1 MTKNEKAKLQDV
13 KNFLDYSALV
23 FDVMASVFADK
34 VEQRQY
40 FKRREAQCIR
50 NSRILYSLIKG
61 AKK

>member
-1 MTKNEKAKLQDV
+1 MTKSEKAKLQET
-13 KNFLDYSALV
+13 KNFLDYMALV
-23 FDVMASVFADK
+23 FDAMASC
-34 VEQRQY
+34 VEEGVERRQY